1 MSYISISHN
10 IQFIENAGLPL
21 EVFSNTELW
30 IPILLPPNCEGSDT
44 LNWLIKSQV
53 DTSHIPKFNIDEYWL
68 WNVARCRNDFVF
80 DRSCAGWSSSR
91 FFRDD
96 NQVSTWYQRECQN
109 YNPIFRDRE
118 ELLRPNEIEVL
129 KGYQYEVDYISSKG
143 PRRKKRVIYW
153 RHPGCS
159 KMFIKAWNFLDHA
172 RMHLGEKPFQWT
184 EWNSKFTQ
192 KGNLMKHMKKH
203 QLKEI

>member
-1 MSYISISHN
+1 MW
-10 IQFIENAGLPL
+10 
-21 EVFSNTELW
+21 V
-30 IPILLPPNCEGSDT
+30 PILLPPSCEVPDPLNCR
-44 LNWLIKSQV
+44 IKSQV
-53 DTSHIPKFNIDEYWL
+53 DTSLYSNFEIAEYWL
-68 WNVARCRNDFVF
+68 WNVSRCRSDNENSFHHDW
-80 DRSCAGWSSSR
+80 SAPAGH
-91 FFRDD
+91 FA
-96 NQVSTWYQRECQN
+96 NANGVSTWNQSKCQN
-109 YNPIFRDRE
+109 YKSSLRGRE

-153 RHPGCS
+153 RYPGWS

-184 EWNSKFTQ
+184 QWNSKFTQ

-203 QLKEI
+203 QMKEF